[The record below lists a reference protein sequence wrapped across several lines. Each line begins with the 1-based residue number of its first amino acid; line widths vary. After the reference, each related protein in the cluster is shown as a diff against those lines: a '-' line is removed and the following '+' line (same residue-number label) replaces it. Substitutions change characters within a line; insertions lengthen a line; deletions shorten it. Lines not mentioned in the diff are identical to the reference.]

1 MQEMLLEKQYHAHKH
16 HHHPPAYKQSTA
28 EIKNNLENKL
38 AM

>member
-28 EIKNNLENKL
+28 ENKNNLENKL